1 MPTNINI
8 DTNNAII
15 NRLEKGNY
23 VSFSSINPIQFGI
36 KPGYI
41 NKIQE
46 EVYTGII
53 EDFDNG
59 TVIIRSQ
66 GPRLPIEPSL
76 NYRRQEVS
84 VKFLRKKHLYLRC
97 RESPGSLGTGQQ
109 DQDWLQARRKLNGN
123 ATALVYQIRTQT
135 QANPKDTTFWSLLTI
150 IGR

>member
-23 VSFSSINPIQFGI
+23 VSFSSINPNQFGI

-41 NKIQE
+41 NKTQE

-53 EDFDNG
+53 EDVDNG

-66 GPRLPIEPSL
+66 DPMLPSEPSL

-84 VKFLRKKHLYLRC
+84 VKFLRKKHLYLHC
-97 RESPGSLGTGQQ
+97 RESP
-109 DQDWLQARRKLNGN
+109 RK
-123 ATALVYQIRTQT
+123 
-135 QANPKDTTFWSLLTI
+135 P
-150 IGR
+150 

>member
-41 NKIQE
+41 NKTQE

-53 EDFDNG
+53 EDVDNG

-66 GPRLPIEPSL
+66 GPSLPSELSL

-97 RESPGSLGTGQQ
+97 RESPRKPWYGSVGSG
-109 DQDWLQARRKLNGN
+109 
-123 ATALVYQIRTQT
+123 LVTSKKKTQR
-135 QANPKDTTFWSLLTI
+135 QRNSFGLPN
-150 IGR
+150 